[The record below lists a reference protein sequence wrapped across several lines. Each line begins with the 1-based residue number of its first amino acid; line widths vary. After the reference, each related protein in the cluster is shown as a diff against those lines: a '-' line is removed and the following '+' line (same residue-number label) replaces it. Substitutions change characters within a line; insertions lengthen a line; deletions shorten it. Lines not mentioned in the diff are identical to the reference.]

1 MSNKNQK
8 DPRGKIGHLLKGP
21 KRLEGESFEDYKIRR
36 KQENYM
42 TRKYLRGYI
51 SSNKWM
57 VIKKNFTGRV
67 TC

>member
-51 SSNKWM
+51 SSNK
-57 VIKKNFTGRV
+57 
-67 TC
+67 